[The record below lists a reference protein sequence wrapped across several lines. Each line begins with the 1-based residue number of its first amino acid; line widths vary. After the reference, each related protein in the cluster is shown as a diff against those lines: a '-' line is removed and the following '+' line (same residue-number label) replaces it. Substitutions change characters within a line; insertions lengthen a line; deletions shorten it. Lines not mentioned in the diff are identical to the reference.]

1 VAGDRFLARDGQVS
15 FKVST
20 STCSQDE
27 RGTSS
32 GAIASASCQQ
42 LAQKVEA
49 SANSEGSRR
58 RRFHSYFFALVKTL
72 IRNQIHRC
80 LRNRRNGI
88 ANALSKSMWKW
99 IACGTHGHLQ
109 NAALWYC
116 ASRADARP
124 PKPGATLSGLAR
136 VPGTVEEIRTGHY
149 DGKRCQTFEN
159 IIFFLFLTCCFVP
172 GTLGSQA
179 NTPSAKIEGT
189 VFVRDSAGNQSFV
202 SGATVRLDGPATLE
216 AETDANGKYVVAA
229 VPFGTYT
236 VEVAWP
242 GLKALRTVQVED
254 GEVRLHLELKP
265 MEVTTSVVVTPGP
278 AESKDPAPAETISEK
293 TLRDAPN
300 VNQRFES
307 SLPLI
312 PGVVRGPDGH
322 VNLKGTRNTQSGAL
336 VNSANVTD
344 PVTSGPAINLPI
356 DVVAS
361 VQVIS
366 NPYDPQYGKFAGAVS
381 TVATKTSDYEKFHF
395 SFQNFVPRLRDR
407 DGTIAGLGAATPRM
421 TFTGPIVK
429 DRIAVTQS
437 FEYRFVRTPV
447 NSLPPLARDTK
458 LESFDSYTQFDFILT
473 PKQTATASFAF
484 YPQKLDFL
492 GLNSFTP
499 QPSTPDFHQRGYQIY
514 LQHHFVI
521 GQRGLLNSQFS
532 YKRFNADVT
541 AQSDDPYRLL
551 LETTE
556 GGFFNRQ
563 ARRTSRTSWQENY
576 QFAPWHFAGWHQFM
590 AGLSYEHS
598 GYEGRQT
605 FLPVEIDGASNEPV
619 ERISFT
625 SPTAFRISQNET
637 AWFVG
642 DQWAIIPRFTLSFG
656 LRLDN
661 DTITSST
668 HAAPR
673 AGFLLALTRD
683 GKTLLKGGVGLF
695 YDRVPLMVPT
705 FPDIPERTVTLLGHD
720 GAAFTSQH
728 YQNKIVGELRNP
740 RSTSWNLELD
750 RQVLAGLLL
759 RIAYEQRNTANDFVV
774 SPVSAGTAG
783 TLELSNTGDNSY
795 REFQLTARYRVRK
808 HLLNASY
815 VRSRAFGDLN
825 DVNQFFGNLAQPVIQ
840 SNARGRLPFD
850 APNRFLLW
858 GTLVAPWKLT
868 LVPVYELH
876 TGFPYSVQNEF
887 RAYIGPRNV
896 DRFPRFSSFDVQIT
910 RPISLPFGERHLR
923 ARVGVGVF
931 NLFNHFDPRD
941 VQNNLASARFGG
953 FFNSSWREYRGKFVL
968 EF

>member
-1 VAGDRFLARDGQVS
+1 MPR
-15 FKVST
+15 
-20 STCSQDE
+20 
-27 RGTSS
+27 
-32 GAIASASCQQ
+32 
-42 LAQKVEA
+42 
-49 SANSEGSRR
+49 
-58 RRFHSYFFALVKTL
+58 
-72 IRNQIHRC
+72 
-80 LRNRRNGI
+80 
-88 ANALSKSMWKW
+88 
-99 IACGTHGHLQ
+99 
-109 NAALWYC
+109 
-116 ASRADARP
+116 
-124 PKPGATLSGLAR
+124 KP
-136 VPGTVEEIRTGHY
+136 EEIRIRHRNGTGRSTT
-149 DGKRCQTFEN
+149 GRIVFLL
-159 IIFFLFLTCCFVP
+159 LFLLFAICLFAI
-172 GTLGSQA
+172 GSWGKQL
-179 NTPSAKIEGT
+179 NTTTAKVEGT
-189 VFVRDSAGNQSFV
+189 VFIQDSAGDQSFV
-202 SGATVRLDGPATLE
+202 AGASVKLSGPATF
-216 AETDANGKYVVAA
+216 ETESDENGKYVIAA
-229 VPFGTYT
+229 VPLGTYT
-236 VEVAWP
+236 IEAVSP
-242 GLKALRTVQVED
+242 GLKAVQAVHVEAR
-254 GEVRLHLELKP
+254 EARVPLELRP
-265 MEVTTSVVVTPGP
+265 IELTSSVVVTPDP
-278 AESKDPAPAETISEK
+278 AETKDPAPSETISDK

-300 VNQRFES
+300 VNERFES

-344 PVTSGPAINLPI
+344 PVTGGLAINLPI

-381 TVATKTSDYEKFHF
+381 TVATKTGEYDKFHV
-395 SFQNFVPRLRDR
+395 SIQNFIPRLRDR
-407 DGTIAGLGAATPRM
+407 DGIIAGIGAATPRM
-421 TFTGPIVK
+421 MFTGPIVK

-473 PKQTATASFAF
+473 PKQTATVSFAL

-492 GLNSFTP
+492 GLNTFTP

-514 LQHHFVI
+514 VQHHFVI

-541 AQSDDPYRLL
+541 AQNDDPYRLL
-551 LETTE
+551 LETIE

-576 QFAPWHFAGWHQFM
+576 QFAPRRFAGSHQFM
-590 AGLSYEHS
+590 VGLSYEHS
-598 GYEGRQT
+598 DYDGRQT
-605 FLPVEIDGASNEPV
+605 FLPVEIDGASNKPV

-625 SPTAFRISQNET
+625 SPTSFRIGQNET

-642 DQWAIIPRFTLSFG
+642 DQWAIIPRFTVSFG

-668 HAAPR
+668 HPAPR

-720 GAAFTSQH
+720 GAALTSQH

-750 RQVLAGLLL
+750 RQILGGLLL
-759 RIAYEQRNTANDFVV
+759 RIAYEQRYTANDFVV
-774 SPVSAGTAG
+774 SPVSTGTAG
-783 TLELSNTGDNSY
+783 TLQLSNTGDNSY
-795 REFQLTARYRVRK
+795 REFQLTARYQVRK

-840 SNARGRLPFD
+840 SNARGRLSFD

-910 RPISLPFGERHLR
+910 RPISLPLRERHLH

-941 VQNNLASARFGG
+941 VQNNVASVRFGG